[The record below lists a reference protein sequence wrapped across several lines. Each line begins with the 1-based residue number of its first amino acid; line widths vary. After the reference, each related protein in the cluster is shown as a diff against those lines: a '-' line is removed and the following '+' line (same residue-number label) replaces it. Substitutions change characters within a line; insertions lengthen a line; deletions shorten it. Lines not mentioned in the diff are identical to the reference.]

1 MDKLRDILSLWSTS
15 TVTPGE
21 VDLAQFVLLLAL
33 SVVAAVI
40 VAWFYLHFYADRSGG
55 SQIHRSFPLLA
66 LAVTA
71 IFISIQFSLPLSLG
85 LLGALSIV
93 RFRTPIKAPEEIA
106 FIMLVIATSLACA
119 TFNLVFVVGIL
130 LVALTTL
137 LIARRAP
144 GLVPMGPTQDGS
156 LMVTFAETDYREKGA
171 SLLELLE
178 NRLTRGRL
186 ESITQN
192 GQQEVAVELSFRSMP
207 SARLVALEAEIREL
221 VEPRYF
227 TILYNRPGAL

>member
-1 MDKLRDILSLWSTS
+1 MALS
-15 TVTPGE
+15 
-21 VDLAQFVLLLAL
+21 QFVLLLAL

-40 VAWFYLHFYADRSGG
+40 IAYCYLHFYADRAGG

-106 FIMLVIATSLACA
+106 FIMLVVATSLACA
-119 TFNLVFVVGIL
+119 TFNLMFVVGIL
-130 LVALTTL
+130 LVAVTTL
-137 LIARRAP
+137 LIARWAP
-144 GLVPMGPTQDGS
+144 ALVPMGSTQDGS
-156 LMVTFAETDYREKGA
+156 LMITLDEGDYEAKGS
-171 SLLELLE
+171 SLLQLLE
-178 NRLTRGRL
+178 QRLRRGRI
-186 ESITQN
+186 ESITNN
-192 GQQEVAVELSFRSMP
+192 GQDEVAVSLSFRTMP
-207 SARLVALEAEIREL
+207 PAKLVALEAEMRKL
-221 VEPRYF
+221 VKLRYF

>member
-1 MDKLRDILSLWSTS
+1 VALS
-15 TVTPGE
+15 
-21 VDLAQFVLLLAL
+21 QFMLLLAL

-40 VAWFYLHFYADRSGG
+40 IAYCYLHFYADRAGG

-106 FIMLVIATSLACA
+106 FIMLVVATSLACA
-119 TFNLVFVVGIL
+119 TFNLMFVVGIL

-137 LIARRAP
+137 LIARWAP
-144 GLVPMGPTQDGS
+144 ALVPMGPTQDGS
-156 LMVTFAETDYREKGA
+156 LMITLDESDYEAKGS
-171 SLLELLE
+171 SLLQLLE
-178 NRLTRGRL
+178 QRLRRGRV
-186 ESITQN
+186 ESITKN
-192 GQQEVAVELSFRSMP
+192 GQEEVAVALSFRTMP
-207 SARLVALEAEIREL
+207 PAQLVALEAEMREL
-221 VEPRYF
+221 VKLRYF

>member
-1 MDKLRDILSLWSTS
+1 MEGLREILSVWSTT

-21 VDLAQFVLLLAL
+21 VGLWQFMLLLAL

-40 VAWFYLHFYADRSGG
+40 VAYFYLHFYADRSGG

-106 FIMLVIATSLACA
+106 FLMLVIATSLACA
-119 TFNLVFVVGIL
+119 TFNLMFVVGIL
-130 LVALTTL
+130 LVAVTTML
-137 LIARRAP
+137 LARLAP
-144 GLVPMGPTQDGS
+144 ALVPMGPTQDGS
-156 LMVTFAETDYREKGA
+156 MMITLDESDYEAQGN
-171 SLLELLE
+171 SLLQLL
-178 NRLTRGRL
+178 NQRLHRARL
-186 ESITQN
+186 ESITNN
-192 GQQEVAVELSFRSMP
+192 GNAEVAVALSFRSMP
-207 SARLVALEAEIREL
+207 SAKLVALEAEMRKL
-221 VEPRYF
+221 VKLRYF
-227 TILYNRPGAL
+227 TILYNKPGAF